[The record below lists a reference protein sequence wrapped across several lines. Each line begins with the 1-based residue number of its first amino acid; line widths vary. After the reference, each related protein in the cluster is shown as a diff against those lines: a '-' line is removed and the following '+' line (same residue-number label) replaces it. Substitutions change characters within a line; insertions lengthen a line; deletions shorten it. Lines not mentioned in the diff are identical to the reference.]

1 MIFVSLKRSAQL
13 DFTTPLQTCCNCGT
27 ASRLALFDTPLRRT
41 RYMLFGGTEL
51 TIHETFPYCPAC
63 KASAE
68 RVRPGPTARVLCAV
82 MVAAAIF
89 TALCIRL
96 FLVDDAFAPMIRN
109 HLFVSSIVGAAACCL
124 LYFRWR
130 DSNAGGRS
138 YYQPVRLA
146 EVVVDG
152 DQIGRVKLGFFDQHY
167 AHEFT
172 AANKQRVR
180 AGMLEVVVD

>member
-27 ASRLALFDTPLRRT
+27 ASHLALVETPLRRT

-51 TIHETFPYCPAC
+51 TIEETFPYCTAC
-63 KASAE
+63 KGSAA
-68 RVRPGPTARVLCAV
+68 RVRPGLAARVLCGVLVTAAV
-82 MVAAAIF
+82 FAG
-89 TALCIRL
+89 LCIRL
-96 FLVDDAFAPMIRN
+96 SMNVDAFTPWVRE
-109 HLFVSSIVGAAACCL
+109 HLFVSSIVAAAVVTL
-124 LYFRWR
+124 VYFRWR
-130 DSNAGGRS
+130 DSNPGGRS

-146 EVVVDG
+146 DVAVEG
-152 DQIGRVKLGFFDQHY
+152 NQIGRVKLGFFDKHY

-180 AGMLEVVVD
+180 AGLLEVIVD